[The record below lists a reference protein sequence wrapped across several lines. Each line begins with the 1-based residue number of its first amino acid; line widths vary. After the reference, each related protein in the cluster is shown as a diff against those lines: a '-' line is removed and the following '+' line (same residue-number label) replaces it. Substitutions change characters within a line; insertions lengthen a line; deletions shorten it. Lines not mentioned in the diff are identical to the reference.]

1 MNTQTIFKFP
11 CLTWP
16 SPLDCSAVT
25 RHTRFILSP
34 ESFFSRFFR
43 ISKIFRKFKKSHRND
58 TSILQICEKYIDW
71 ILVYTSSS
79 SSHIHIQIHI
89 HFQSIFF
96 FSNSNPNSPVP
107 IHNIQIVLLNH
118 HISLSL
124 PHLSKTQNPRNGV
137 SYLDKRLITPIG
149 VPPGLTD
156 APLYALPLVL
166 SELVTY
172 PGSDNVKI
180 QYVCSREK
188 TEWKV
193 LANLEC
199 RVAVIQIL
207 QEK

>member
-1 MNTQTIFKFP
+1 MRKIYRLNI
-11 CLTWP
+11 
-16 SPLDCSAVT
+16 SIYSE
-25 RHTRFILSP
+25 FILAHP
-34 ESFFSRFFR
+34 HPHPHPFL
-43 ISKIFRKFKKSHRND
+43 I
-58 TSILQICEKYIDW
+58 
-71 ILVYTSSS
+71 
-79 SSHIHIQIHI
+79 
-89 HFQSIFF
+89 IFF
-96 FSNSNPNSPVP
+96 FSISNPNSPVP

-149 VPPGLTD
+149 VPQGLTD

-188 TEWKV
+188 TE
-193 LANLEC
+193 
-199 RVAVIQIL
+199 
-207 QEK
+207 